1 MCPCGCGKEDHSD
14 NGSTASSGSGPGGL
28 VNSFSL
34 PSPPPN
40 YQQVTLPNTP
50 DLSPLKS
57 QDSFEVPLDMSKTS
71 PFYGVTMGSTGT
83 MGSSSETPPPSPPEN
98 DRDKFR
104 CLYLLVDAAV
114 GQLEELERQKQQPG
128 RVCAWIK
135 KTESKQTKQSKQ
147 QKTAE
152 SKRSKEVNK
161 HTVIYNKKVKQK
173 TNPTPRLCSLNY
185 FLKEAL
191 LILSYWQSWKT
202 KTKKGQNEMVKWKV

>member
-128 RVCAWIK
+128 RVCAWKKKIK
-135 KTESKQTKQSKQ
+135 KQNK
-147 QKTAE
+147 
-152 SKRSKEVNK
+152 VNK
-161 HTVIYNKKVKQK
+161 KQ
-173 TNPTPRLCSLNY
+173 LNQR
-185 FLKEAL
+185 EA
-191 LILSYWQSWKT
+191 K
-202 KTKKGQNEMVKWKV
+202 

>member
-57 QDSFEVPLDMSKTS
+57 QDLFEVPLDMSKTS
-71 PFYGVTMGSTGT
+71 PFYGLTMGSSGT
-83 MGSSSETPPPSPPEN
+83 MGSSSETPPPSPEN

-135 KTESKQTKQSKQ
+135 KRNQNKQNKVKTKQLNQ
-147 QKTAE
+147 REA
-152 SKRSKEVNK
+152 
-161 HTVIYNKKVKQK
+161 KK
-173 TNPTPRLCSLNY
+173 
-185 FLKEAL
+185 
-191 LILSYWQSWKT
+191 
-202 KTKKGQNEMVKWKV
+202 

>member
-128 RVCAWIK
+128 RVCAWK
-135 KTESKQTKQSKQ
+135 KSNQNNKQNKVYK
-147 QKTAE
+147 KTAE
-152 SKRSKEVNK
+152 SKRSKVNK
-161 HTVIYNKKVKQK
+161 T
-173 TNPTPRLCSLNY
+173 R
-185 FLKEAL
+185 
-191 LILSYWQSWKT
+191 
-202 KTKKGQNEMVKWKV
+202 

>member
-14 NGSTASSGSGPGGL
+14 NGSTASSGSGGPGGL

-50 DLSPLKS
+50 DLSPIKS

-128 RVCAWIK
+128 RVCAWK
-135 KTESKQTKQSKQ
+135 KSNQKTKQSK

-152 SKRSKEVNK
+152 SKRSKVNK
-161 HTVIYNKKVKQK
+161 HGNIQQKIKTKNKSDAASMLSQ
-173 TNPTPRLCSLNY
+173 LL
-185 FLKEAL
+185 LKWSSA
-191 LILSYWQSWKT
+191 ILSWKT
-202 KTKKGQNEMVKWKV
+202 KTKKAKMRW

>member
-14 NGSTASSGSGPGGL
+14 NGSTASSGSGGPGGL

-50 DLSPLKS
+50 DLSPIKS

-128 RVCAWIK
+128 RVCAWK
-135 KTESKQTKQSKQ
+135 KSNQNNKQNKVNK
-147 QKTAE
+147 KTAE
-152 SKRSKEVNK
+152 SKRSKVNK
-161 HTVIYNKKVKQK
+161 T
-173 TNPTPRLCSLNY
+173 R
-185 FLKEAL
+185 
-191 LILSYWQSWKT
+191 
-202 KTKKGQNEMVKWKV
+202 

>member
-1 MCPCGCGKEDHSD
+1 MGSASIKIQTTNHGRNFSDRDGGITMYRAEDSGAEDDHMGDSDGDDADSEEMCQDQEQTTNLMPWHMAPQFNPAASLITMCPCGCGKEDHSD

-57 QDSFEVPLDMSKTS
+57 HDLFEVPLDMSKTS

-128 RVCAWIK
+128 RVCA
-135 KTESKQTKQSKQ
+135 
-147 QKTAE
+147 
-152 SKRSKEVNK
+152 
-161 HTVIYNKKVKQK
+161 
-173 TNPTPRLCSLNY
+173 
-185 FLKEAL
+185 
-191 LILSYWQSWKT
+191 
-202 KTKKGQNEMVKWKV
+202 